1 MTEQASTEHIGY
13 VSTFEELVSR
23 PYQGMVNAIC
33 WRRELRGDFA
43 EIVAKVPLEGN
54 MMVLEPEALLAL
66 DLSAEGQLAREILL
80 NDLVLLTA
88 HGAAPVLN
96 LIRCYERDEA
106 VPFFPTD
113 VYSWHVDR
121 APVPTDTILCT
132 YHGATSDILP
142 NAQAEQKILVP
153 EIRAELVQ
161 LYGGADDADFET
173 WLSDNFYDLHY
184 RAVRGAQPVSLG
196 QGHLWRLAVDCAESG
211 VPPCV
216 HRAPVEADG
225 RVRLMLIC

>member
-1 MTEQASTEHIGY
+1 S
-13 VSTFEELVSR
+13 
-23 PYQGMVNAIC
+23 
-33 WRRELRGDFA
+33 
-43 EIVAKVPLEGN
+43 AK
-54 MMVLEPEALLAL
+54 
-66 DLSAEGQLAREILL
+66 GQLARETLL
-80 NDLVLLTA
+80 DDLALLTV

-96 LIRCYERDEA
+96 LIRCYERDEV
-106 VPFFPTD
+106 VPFFLTD

-121 APVPTDTILCT
+121 APIPTDTILCT
-132 YHGATSDILP
+132 YHGAPSDILP

-153 EIRAELVQ
+153 EIRAELLQ
-161 LYGGADDADFET
+161 LYGGADDAEFET

>member
-1 MTEQASTEHIGY
+1 MSALAPSQQIRY
-13 VSTFEELVSR
+13 VSDFQQLVST
-23 PYQGMVNAIC
+23 PYGGVVNAIC

-43 EIVAKVPLEGN
+43 EIVAKVPLEDN
-54 MMVLEPEALLAL
+54 MMVLEPEVLLAL

-80 NDLVLLTA
+80 NDLKLLTD

-132 YHGATSDILP
+132 YYGAPSDILP

-153 EIRAELVQ
+153 EIRAELLQ
-161 LYGGADDADFET
+161 LYGGANDADFDA

-184 RAVRGAQPVSLG
+184 RAVPGAQPVSLG
-196 QGHLWRLAVDCAESG
+196 IGHLWRLAVDCPGSG
-211 VPPCV
+211 ILPCV
-216 HRAPVEADG
+216 HRAPVEVDG